1 MLAAEALNPSPGER
15 VLDLAAAPGGKSTHL
30 AALLQGQGSLL
41 ANEIHPRRAWELAE
55 NLERWGVRNAA
66 ITNER
71 PERLAERLG
80 AIFDKVLLDA
90 PCSGEGMFRKS
101 ESARQAWSPAL
112 VESCARRQA
121 ALLEQAGGLVRPGGL
136 LLYTTCTFS
145 PEENE
150 GVIASFLK
158 THPEFELRQIC
169 QQNGFAA
176 GYSDWSYGDE
186 RFSAGSQLH
195 QAVRLW
201 PQRLRG
207 EGHFLAL
214 LQQTGAEPLS
224 RPRRA
229 NTPALAPQ
237 ARRLLEEFTRSSLSG
252 WSGAGQVAQ
261 HGAYLYRLPE
271 AGLDLKGLHTIHPG
285 LWLGTLKKNRFEPS
299 QALAMSLKAE
309 QALQVIR
316 LDEAEALDYL
326 RGRSLPAPGG
336 SKGWVLV
343 TLQGFPLGWGK
354 CSLGSVKNYYPRGLR
369 WQG

>member
-1 MLAAEALNPSPGER
+1 M
-15 VLDLAAAPGGKSTHL
+15 LDLAAAPGGKSTHL

-55 NLERWGVRNAA
+55 NLERWGTRNAA

-101 ESARQAWSPAL
+101 EAARQAWSPAL

-150 GVIASFLK
+150 GVIARFLK
-158 THPEFELRQIC
+158 THPEFELRQIS
-169 QQNGFAA
+169 QQSGFAA

-186 RFSAGSQLH
+186 RFSAGSHLG

-201 PQRLRG
+201 PQRVRG

-214 LQQTGAEPLS
+214 LQRTGAEPPS
-224 RPRRA
+224 RPRQA
-229 NTPALAPQ
+229 NAPALAPQ

-252 WSGAGQVAQ
+252 WSGDGAGRPARGVPVPDARGGLRPE
-261 HGAYLYRLPE
+261 GAAYHP
-271 AGLDLKGLHTIHPG
+271 PG

-316 LDEAEALDYL
+316 LDEAGALDYL
-326 RGRSLPAPGG
+326 RGKLLPAPGG
-336 SKGWVLV
+336 ETGWALI
-343 TLQGFPLGWGK
+343 TMQGFALGWGK
-354 CSLGSVKNYYPRGLR
+354 CSQGSVKNYYPHGLR